1 MGNKVMG
8 TEVTGA
14 EVTETKILG
23 TELPPHLG
31 TASVVMEQ
39 HKGLVALLWGLG
51 FWDGDI
57 TQISEGQFSCH
68 LQNIPIDA
76 TGAMGTCWR
85 GQVCLG
91 CQAWQQFGFVH
102 EREMAGRGFQEELD

>member
-14 EVTETKILG
+14 KVTGNKVTG

-39 HKGLVALLWGLG
+39 HRGLVVFGGICGLTLGSGALGWGYNSELRSPVFLPPAEQLDRCHRSHGDLLACTSLLG
-51 FWDGDI
+51 EPSVVAVWF
-57 TQISEGQFSCH
+57 
-68 LQNIPIDA
+68 
-76 TGAMGTCWR
+76 
-85 GQVCLG
+85 CL
-91 CQAWQQFGFVH
+91 
-102 EREMAGRGFQEELD
+102 